1 MNKLLRRQSIV
12 LGAALAVAL
21 TCQRGLGQA
30 HDRFLQARNR
40 LVDKN
45 IVGAGVKDP
54 RVVDAI
60 RNTPRHEFVP
70 LNQRQYAY
78 YDMALPIGNGQ
89 TISPPFIVA
98 FMTEQLQP
106 ELGDKVLEIGT
117 GSGYQAAVLSGLVRE
132 VDTIEIVAPLGQRAT
147 ATLRRLGYD
156 NVHVKIGDGYQG
168 WPEKAPFDKII
179 VTCSPEQVPPALVQ
193 QLREGGRMIIPVGQ
207 RYQQNLC
214 LMKKVNGKMEVES
227 MHPTL
232 FVPMTGMAEQRRQ
245 QLPDPAHPTV
255 HNGDFEEL
263 IPDTD
268 QAAGW
273 HYQRQMEVVHD
284 GGSPTGG
291 NCMLFSNTQPGLVA
305 QVLQGLAVDGREV
318 RQLSVRLDVRGEDL
332 RPGQNL
338 QQQAIL
344 VLVFYDDRRAT
355 VGEAVLGPWRG
366 TFDWRTESSIVAVPP
381 KAREAIMR
389 VGLLGGTGKLW
400 VDHIQLERYEPNR

>member
-1 MNKLLRRQSIV
+1 
-12 LGAALAVAL
+12 
-21 TCQRGLGQA
+21 
-30 HDRFLQARNR
+30 
-40 LVDKN
+40 
-45 IVGAGVKDP
+45 
-54 RVVDAI
+54 
-60 RNTPRHEFVP
+60 
-70 LNQRQYAY
+70 
-78 YDMALPIGNGQ
+78 
-89 TISPPFIVA
+89 
-98 FMTEQLQP
+98 MTEQLQP

-273 HYQRQMEVVHD
+273 HYQRPNGSCARWRFADRRQLHVV
-284 GGSPTGG
+284 SPTP
-291 NCMLFSNTQPGLVA
+291 NPAWSPRCSR
-305 QVLQGLAVDGREV
+305 GLAVDGREV

-332 RPGQNL
+332 RPGQDL

-344 VLVFYDDRRAT
+344 VLVFYDDRPRN
-355 VGEAVLGPWRG
+355 GR
-366 TFDWRTESSIVAVPP
+366 
-381 KAREAIMR
+381 
-389 VGLLGGTGKLW
+389 
-400 VDHIQLERYEPNR
+400 